1 MPDTFKRVYWD
12 ADVFLTY
19 IEGAPQERMLT
30 LDAILDAAQS
40 KHLEIYTSSL
50 SITEV
55 AFARYEQTGRLLDPA
70 IEQQIDALW
79 EDRGVVRIVDPH
91 VLVAREA
98 RALIRLAIPKGW
110 SLKSNDAVHI
120 ATAMRMRVDEMH
132 TYDKR
137 LHKYAELAGI
147 RILEPYTDQPRL
159 L

>member
-1 MPDTFKRVYWD
+1 MPDAVKRIYWD

-19 IEGAPQERMLT
+19 VEGAPQERMLT

-40 KHLEIYTSSL
+40 RQLEIYTSSL

-70 IEQQIDALW
+70 VEQRLDTLW

-91 VLVAREA
+91 DLIVREA
-98 RALIRLAIPKGW
+98 RALIRLALPKGW

-120 ATAMRMRVDEMH
+120 ATAMRMRVDEMQ

-147 RILEPYTDQPRL
+147 RILEPYADQPRL